1 MSSLL
6 MILGN
11 LLALF
16 AIFSMFGEAI
26 SGFELTMFDFAF
38 GVKINEQDIIPQSMG
53 VYSIFLVEIICV
65 IISLYFFLRLIFNFI
80 KYPHYAAVSYFN
92 NHTVEPMVLSLFSL
106 LATIL
111 SFCSLVLIKVD
122 NNGITNL
129 VHDLKLGVGPIAISV
144 MNILSILCCVGSL
157 IGIFYDKKIS
167 MIVNRL
173 QKKNIA
179 VEKETEATNEPLA
192 QTNTA
197 LITEEEKI
205 ALLEK
210 YHKLMVE
217 KIITEEE
224 FNNKKNQILK

>member
-38 GVKINEQDIIPQSMG
+38 GVKINEQDIIPQSMS

-65 IISLYFFLRLIFNFI
+65 IISLYFFLRLIFSFI
-80 KYPHYAAVSYFN
+80 KYPHYAAVSCFN

-157 IGIFYDKKIS
+157 IGIFYDKKY
-167 MIVNRL
+167 
-173 QKKNIA
+173 Q
-179 VEKETEATNEPLA
+179 
-192 QTNTA
+192 
-197 LITEEEKI
+197 
-205 ALLEK
+205 
-210 YHKLMVE
+210 
-217 KIITEEE
+217 
-224 FNNKKNQILK
+224 